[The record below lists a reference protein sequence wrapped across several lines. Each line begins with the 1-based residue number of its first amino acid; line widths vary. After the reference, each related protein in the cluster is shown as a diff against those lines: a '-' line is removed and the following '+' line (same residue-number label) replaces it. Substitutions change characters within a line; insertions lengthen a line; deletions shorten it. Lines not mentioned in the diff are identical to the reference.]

1 MDEMRERLGSAD
13 SGSKKLSLAY
23 LHQCKSKRQ
32 MDRAR
37 NGARYFRNPPQ
48 PHMCVQDFI
57 HGSDRPCYINVMS
70 WVKIVMPHNTEDS
83 IPLYGGMRILPGS
96 SSQRAQKKQPL
107 IFAVMA
113 NPEILK
119 ISGKSAKNLSDRDGL
134 IEVMLDFVEAMNPD
148 IRFKR
153 QFSVLKD
160 RDLTGELK
168 DIWLAVHMMR
178 ERERME
184 GVKGRD
190 VVGPEG
196 EWLQVAYET
205 EVTLTEDNP
214 GATTEPAVHSREN
227 PTRDT
232 LAAEQVSN
240 EEWLYVSRETECAGG
255 RHLEAASST
264 YGSKSRHRD
273 ADKNIS
279 NSPPPKVKQIE
290 NCHTG
295 MNEKLTDCFSGVDAT
310 RQVPNSSR
318 TTVCNSSESQGSH
331 HTSNVVP
338 HNTHQGLS
346 NKKSE
351 FEASAANAHSYK
363 PNESPANVIHLD
375 HDYNLV
381 KPFKVEDRNEKR
393 SCKNGQK
400 RDHLVHEKKKSST
413 EKVPQSERGDSDKHK
428 ICAKTA
434 DGSASHHTQS
444 DTTEKLCS
452 GNPTDCSSVIKSKIS
467 KHESPT
473 NTERNEHSKENL
485 CTGTVTVSVP

>member
-1 MDEMRERLGSAD
+1 MRERLGSAD
-13 SGSKKLSLAY
+13 SGSKKLSVAY

-119 ISGKSAKNLSDRDGL
+119 ISGKTAKNLSDRDGL

-205 EVTLTEDNP
+205 EVTLTEDTQS
-214 GATTEPAVHSREN
+214 ATTESVVHSRETH
-227 PTRDT
+227 TRDNLT
-232 LAAEQVSN
+232 AEQVSN
-240 EEWLYVSRETECAGG
+240 EEWLYVSRETERARASG
-255 RHLEAASST
+255 RHLEAATSMH
-264 YGSKSRHRD
+264 GSKSGHRD
-273 ADKNIS
+273 AGKRIS
-279 NSPPPKVKQIE
+279 NSPPSKVKQIE
-290 NCHTG
+290 NCDTG

-310 RQVPNSSR
+310 RQVHNSSR
-318 TTVCNSSESQGSH
+318 TTVCNSSGSQGSH

-338 HNTHQGLS
+338 QNTHQGLS
-346 NKKSE
+346 SKKSE
-351 FEASAANAHSYK
+351 FESSEANAHSHK
-363 PNESPANVIHLD
+363 QSESLANVIHLD

-381 KPFKVEDRNEKR
+381 KPFKAEDNIEKR

-400 RDHLVHEKKKSST
+400 RDHLVHDKKKNSA
-413 EKVPQSERGDSDKHK
+413 EKVPLSERGDSDKHK
-428 ICAKTA
+428 ICAKNV
-434 DGSASHHTQS
+434 DGSDSHCTQS
-444 DTTEKLCS
+444 DSTGKICS
-452 GNPTDCSSVIKSKIS
+452 GNSTDCSSVIKSKIS

-473 NTERNEHSKENL
+473 NTEKNEHSKENH